1 MSKWVDMNM
10 ICFCMKLMMNEV
22 VVVELLMNSCS
33 NVVVVVLT
41 CVVDELMQWVS
52 LKWWIM
58 MRFVVVVQIG
68 EVCVKLFMWRTQM
81 KFWYMRLLTEFLMF
95 LDELE
100 LVEFLFSYCDCVS
113 RVVWEKTG
121 FSCEMSVFKRFC
133 KENDYVRFGRND
145 FGMVETWIYLYI
157 MIELSVRSV

>member
-52 LKWWIM
+52 LK
-58 MRFVVVVQIG
+58 
-68 EVCVKLFMWRTQM
+68 
-81 KFWYMRLLTEFLMF
+81 
-95 LDELE
+95 
-100 LVEFLFSYCDCVS
+100 
-113 RVVWEKTG
+113 
-121 FSCEMSVFKRFC
+121 
-133 KENDYVRFGRND
+133 
-145 FGMVETWIYLYI
+145 
-157 MIELSVRSV
+157 